1 MDFFELLKVM
11 VISLIEGITEWLPIS
26 STGHMVLADEFV
38 RLNFSPAFRDLFLVV
53 IQLGAILAVVVL
65 YFSKLNPLS
74 PSKSRYEREKT
85 WSLWGKVM
93 IGCIPAVVA
102 GLLFDNMIEKLLQNN
117 KLNGLVIG
125 VMLAV
130 VGVIFIWVERL
141 LSQGKIKT
149 HTKTVEEISIKDAL
163 KVGLCQVLALI
174 PGTSRSGSTI
184 IGGLLSGLS
193 REAVTEF
200 TFFMGVPIMLGASLL
215 KIIKFK
221 STISLVE
228 WEYLI
233 FAMVATFIISMF
245 AIKFIISYIKKNDFK
260 VFGWYRVVLGL
271 TVIIYFLAK

>member
-11 VISLIEGITEWLPIS
+11 IISLVEGITEWLPIS

-38 RLNFSPAFRDLFLVV
+38 RLNFSPAFRDLFLIV

-130 VGVIFIWVERL
+130 VGVIFIWVEGL
-141 LSQGKIKT
+141 LSQQKIKI

-200 TFFMGVPIMLGASLL
+200 TFFMGIPIMFGASLL

-233 FAMVATFIISMF
+233 FAMVVTFIISMF

-271 TVIIYFLAK
+271 AVIIYFLAK

>member
-11 VISLIEGITEWLPIS
+11 IISLIEGITEWLPIS

-38 RLNFSPAFRDLFLVV
+38 RLSFSPTFRDLFLVV

-85 WSLWGKVM
+85 WGLWGKVM

-102 GLLFDNMIEKLLQNN
+102 GLLFDDTIEKLLQNN

-130 VGVIFIWVERL
+130 VGVIFIWVEGL
-141 LSQGKIKT
+141 LSQQKIKI

-200 TFFMGVPIMLGASLL
+200 TFFMGIPIMFGASLL
-215 KIIKFK
+215 KIVKFK
-221 STISLVE
+221 SAISLVE

-233 FAMVATFIISMF
+233 FAMAATFIISMF

-271 TVIIYFLAK
+271 AVIIYFLAK

>member
-11 VISLIEGITEWLPIS
+11 IISLIEGITEWLPIS

-38 RLNFSPAFRDLFLVV
+38 RLSFSPAFRDLFLVV

-102 GLLFDNMIEKLLQNN
+102 GLIFDNTIEKLLQNN

-125 VMLAV
+125 VMLDV
-130 VGVIFIWVERL
+130 VGVIFIWVEGL
-141 LSQGKIKT
+141 LSQQKIKI

-200 TFFMGVPIMLGASLL
+200 TFFMGVPIMFGASLL
-215 KIIKFK
+215 KIVKFK
-221 STISLVE
+221 TAISLVE

-233 FAMVATFIISMF
+233 FAMAATFIISMF

-271 TVIIYFLAK
+271 VVIIYFLAK

>member
-11 VISLIEGITEWLPIS
+11 IISLIEGITEWLPIS
-26 STGHMVLADEFV
+26 STGHMVLADKFV
-38 RLNFSPAFRDLFLVV
+38 RLSFSPAFRDLFLVV

-102 GLLFDNMIEKLLQNN
+102 GLIFDNTIEKLLQNN

-125 VMLAV
+125 VMLDV
-130 VGVIFIWVERL
+130 VGVIFIWVEGL
-141 LSQGKIKT
+141 LSQQKIKI

-200 TFFMGVPIMLGASLL
+200 TFFMGVPIMFGASLL
-215 KIIKFK
+215 KIVKFK
-221 STISLVE
+221 TAISLVE

-233 FAMVATFIISMF
+233 FAMAATFIISMF

-271 TVIIYFLAK
+271 VVIIYFLAK

>member
-11 VISLIEGITEWLPIS
+11 IISLIEGITEWLPIS

-38 RLNFSPAFRDLFLVV
+38 RLSFSPAFRDLFLVV

-102 GLLFDNMIEKLLQNN
+102 GLLFDDTIEKLLQNN

-130 VGVIFIWVERL
+130 IGVIFIWVERL

-200 TFFMGVPIMLGASLL
+200 TFFMGVPIMFGASLL

-233 FAMVATFIISMF
+233 FAMAATFIISMF

-271 TVIIYFLAK
+271 GFII